1 MPEHATPPDPLT
13 AALCGTG
20 ASRGPGAAYAPGA
33 AHGTAAVRNAAAA
46 YSAGAPRN
54 AGAPRSTRAFSGTGA
69 APCAWPVTS
78 AATSTP
84 RSGPTPAAAWTL
96 TGVGSR
102 RSRAFVEC
110 PGSQIAAQARA
121 MAATASAEALA
132 ELSPPTPL
140 TVVDQPTPS
149 GTLPLG
155 DHRGPG
161 RFCLGMFPGQ
171 REQVG
176 QARAFLAAFL
186 GGWARADDAVLLI
199 GELGANA
206 VVHTGSG
213 APGGLFTVR
222 AMLSGAWLRAE
233 VEDQGSSWNG
243 RLEEAECP
251 HGLFLLRQLAARCGT
266 RRARGG
272 WVTWFA
278 LGDDAIGPAREP
290 QSGRSGI
297 NPVHSPASGCP

>member
-1 MPEHATPPDPLT
+1 MPEHATPPSPLT
-13 AALCGTG
+13 VAFRGTG
-20 ASRGPGAAYAPGA
+20 ASRRPRAAYAPGA
-33 AHGTAAVRNAAAA
+33 ARRPAAVYR
-46 YSAGAPRN
+46 AGAPR
-54 AGAPRSTRAFSGTGA
+54 GIRAFSGTGA
-69 APCAWPVTS
+69 APCAWPVAS
-78 AATSTP
+78 AATSTS
-84 RSGPTPAAAWTL
+84 RGGSAPAVAWTL
-96 TGVGSR
+96 TRVGSP

-110 PGSQIAAQARA
+110 PGAQIAAQARA
-121 MAATASAEALA
+121 MAAAASAEALA
-132 ELSPPTPL
+132 ALSPPTPL
-140 TVVDQPTPS
+140 TVVDQDQPEPG
-149 GTLPLG
+149 GTLPPG

-186 GGWARADDAVLLI
+186 GGWGRADDAMLLI

-222 AMLSGAWLRAE
+222 ATLAGAWLRAE

-251 HGLFLLRQLAARCGT
+251 HGLFLLRQLATQCGT

-272 WVTWFA
+272 WVTWFV
-278 LGDDAIGPAREP
+278 LGDDTITPVRGP

-297 NPVHSPASGCP
+297 NPVDSPGRGRP

>member
-1 MPEHATPPDPLT
+1 M
-13 AALCGTG
+13 
-20 ASRGPGAAYAPGA
+20 
-33 AHGTAAVRNAAAA
+33 AAA
-46 YSAGAPRN
+46 SA
-54 AGAPRSTRAFSGTGA
+54 SG
-69 APCAWPVTS
+69 
-78 AATSTP
+78 
-84 RSGPTPAAAWTL
+84 
-96 TGVGSR
+96 
-102 RSRAFVEC
+102 
-110 PGSQIAAQARA
+110 
-121 MAATASAEALA
+121 SAEALTA
-132 ELSPPTPL
+132 PPAAAPL
-140 TVVDQPTPS
+140 TVVVEPESEPG
-149 GTLPLG
+149 GTLPVG
-155 DHRGPG
+155 DERGPG

-186 GGWARADDAVLLI
+186 GGWARVDEAVLLI

-222 AMLSGAWLRAE
+222 ATLAGPWLRAE

-251 HGLFLLRQLAARCGT
+251 HGLFLLRQLATQCGT

-272 WVTWFA
+272 WVTWFV
-278 LGDDAIGPAREP
+278 LGEDTITPVSDR

-297 NPVHSPASGCP
+297 NPVDSPGRERP

>member
-1 MPEHATPPDPLT
+1 M
-13 AALCGTG
+13 
-20 ASRGPGAAYAPGA
+20 
-33 AHGTAAVRNAAAA
+33 AAA
-46 YSAGAPRN
+46 
-54 AGAPRSTRAFSGTGA
+54 
-69 APCAWPVTS
+69 
-78 AATSTP
+78 
-84 RSGPTPAAAWTL
+84 
-96 TGVGSR
+96 
-102 RSRAFVEC
+102 
-110 PGSQIAAQARA
+110 
-121 MAATASAEALA
+121 ASAEALA
-132 ELSPPTPL
+132 ALAPPTPL
-140 TVVDQPTPS
+140 TVVDRDQPEPG

-186 GGWARADDAVLLI
+186 GGWGRADDAMLLI

-222 AMLSGAWLRAE
+222 ATLAGAWLRAE

-251 HGLFLLRQLAARCGT
+251 HGLFLLRQLATQCGT

-272 WVTWFA
+272 WVTWFV
-278 LGDDAIGPAREP
+278 LGDDTITPARGP

-297 NPVHSPASGCP
+297 NPVDSPGRGRP